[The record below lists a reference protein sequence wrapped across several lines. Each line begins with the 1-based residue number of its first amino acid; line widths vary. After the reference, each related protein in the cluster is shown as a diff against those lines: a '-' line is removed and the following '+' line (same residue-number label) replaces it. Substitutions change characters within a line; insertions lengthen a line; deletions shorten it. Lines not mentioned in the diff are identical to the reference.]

1 MSVTTLLDP
10 ELDLDLADLA
20 DRALVA
26 AAELPAEVR
35 DQLEQIPLGAVT
47 LVLAQGVP
55 SNRAGWAR
63 LEKSLLVI
71 ACKDA
76 SLLDDALGLLHA
88 A

>member
-10 ELDLDLADLA
+10 GLDLADLA

-26 AAELPAEVR
+26 AAELPVEVR
-35 DQLEQIPLGAVT
+35 EQLEQIPLGTVT
-47 LVLAQGVP
+47 LVIAQGVP
-55 SNRAGWAR
+55 TTRAGWSR

>member
-1 MSVTTLLDP
+1 MSVTTLIDP
-10 ELDLDLADLA
+10 GTDLDLADLA

-26 AAELPAEVR
+26 AAELPVEVR
-35 DQLEQIPLGAVT
+35 DQLEQIPLCAVT
-47 LVLAQGVP
+47 LLLAQGIP
-55 SNRAGWAR
+55 TSRTAWAR